1 MAKDA
6 NKQLTPEQLKAEQ
19 ERLARE
25 KKEEEELKKK
35 HAEKVKKRKEKIARK
50 KKEHKKETQ
59 RVKSLINLPFKLLL
73 QISVLITTLCFITLF
88 FGMSKDIG
96 STVLYSFFVFVL
108 LYVGIGSIMVGMFFL
123 VSEDKIV
130 EMEELKKLEKER
142 MLIEKSKEE
151 EELAHMIELEKE
163 IASKRLAG
171 KSLRE
176 ESPEIFFQ
184 GNDDSNNS
192 ELDYISS
199 SYISKDGSSN
209 LNEDDI
215 DLNEQQFMDFAER
228 DLNPFNEIEVDDEDD
243 DNQNLLELESKK
255 DDSEQFGFDNFEFDQ
270 ERVKTR

>member
-6 NKQLTPEQLKAEQ
+6 NKKLTPEQLKAEQ

-108 LYVGIGSIMVGMFFL
+108 LYVGVGSIMVGMFFL

-130 EMEELKKLEKER
+130 EMEEFKKLEKER
-142 MLIEKSKEE
+142 MLIEKNKEE

-163 IASKRLAG
+163 IAAKRLAG

-215 DLNEQQFMDFAER
+215 DLNEQQFMDFADR
-228 DLNPFNEIEVDDEDD
+228 DLNPFNEIEDDDEDNE
-243 DNQNLLELESKK
+243 NQNLLELELKK
-255 DDSEQFGFDNFEFDQ
+255 DDNEQFGFDNFEFDQ

>member
-6 NKQLTPEQLKAEQ
+6 NKKLTPEQLKAEQ

-108 LYVGIGSIMVGMFFL
+108 LYVGVGSIMVGMFFL

-130 EMEELKKLEKER
+130 EMEEFKKLEKER
-142 MLIEKSKEE
+142 MLIEKNKEE

-163 IASKRLAG
+163 IAAKRLAG

-176 ESPEIFFQ
+176 EAPEIFFQ

-215 DLNEQQFMDFAER
+215 DLNEQQFMDFADR
-228 DLNPFNEIEVDDEDD
+228 NLNPFNEIEDDDEDNE
-243 DNQNLLELESKK
+243 NQNLLELELKK
-255 DDSEQFGFDNFEFDQ
+255 DDTEQFGFENFEFDQ
-270 ERVKTR
+270 ERVKKR